1 MASSPPNPSSL
12 GRSPSS
18 ATAARS
24 ESRASNVS
32 LSKTPLETLLRMGFN
47 RKRALKA
54 LSATG
59 ASGKGLSAAQ
69 IASDWLMV

>member
-1 MASSPPNPSSL
+1 MASSSPPNPSPL
-12 GRSPSS
+12 GRPPSS
-18 ATAARS
+18 AARS